1 MMSAELPPIL
11 VLLDLSA
18 IMAGTTRE
26 WQEYSRVG
34 KCFLSQVV
42 YEEIEFLCNRAPEP
56 NLEKT
61 SREFMRFYPNSG
73 WQLST
78 ANEPHPSLTPADS
91 QALSKQARLALATVQ
106 CAYGLSQEQTTQ
118 LVVLVSNSQPLL
130 QRLQALEA
138 PNLSGITATALLQW
152 ARTGQRPI
160 AVTQQLQ
167 SMIRAGSSSGNSLL
181 SGGSPV
187 TRGTSPTA
195 APRPMTGPA
204 SAARIPASP
213 SSQKGGRGLFS
224 GLINSVLAL
233 TGVAIAALIVWAVI
247 QPASFNQFWNKLGL
261 PALPGQQPAQKS
273 QPVNK

>member
-1 MMSAELPPIL
+1 MSAELPPIL
-11 VLLDLSA
+11 VVVDLSA

-61 SREFMRFYPNSG
+61 SREFIRFYPNSG
-73 WQLST
+73 WQVST
-78 ANEPHPSLTPADS
+78 ANETHPSLTPADS

-138 PNLSGITATALLQW
+138 PNLSGITATAILQW
-152 ARTGQRPI
+152 ARTGQRPV

-167 SMIRAGSSSGNSLL
+167 SMIKAGNSPGNSLL
-181 SGGSPV
+181 SGGSAV
-187 TRGTSPTA
+187 TRGASPA
-195 APRPMTGPA
+195 ATPRPMTGPA

-213 SSQKGGRGLFS
+213 SSQKGE
-224 GLINSVLAL
+224 V
-233 TGVAIAALIVWAVI
+233 GVVYFLV
-247 QPASFNQFWNKLGL
+247 
-261 PALPGQQPAQKS
+261 
-273 QPVNK
+273 